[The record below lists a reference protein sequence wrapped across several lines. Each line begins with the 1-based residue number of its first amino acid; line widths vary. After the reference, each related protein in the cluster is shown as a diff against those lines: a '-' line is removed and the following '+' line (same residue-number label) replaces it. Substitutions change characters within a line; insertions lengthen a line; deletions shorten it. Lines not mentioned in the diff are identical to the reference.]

1 MKWDKWT
8 EQEDEILRKFWK
20 TNEPFSDAMRLLPG
34 RTEAAIR
41 MRGQWIGAAQRKP
54 GPKPQ
59 VMTSVIK
66 LLKTKGPLSS
76 FEMGEMLLCDR
87 RLVDQYL
94 RKLRLKKRIYVASYI
109 ETRGGKLSRRF
120 AMGNQPDMPYPPKSQ
135 REGIPTAIVASK
147 AVKKNAIQIDPIT
160 AALFGRVAA

>member
-1 MKWDKWT
+1 MIKRWT
-8 EQEDEILRKFWK
+8 EREDDILRAFWK

-41 MRGQWIGAAQRKP
+41 MRGQWIGAGHRKP

-59 VMTSVIK
+59 VEKCVIK
-66 LLKTKGPLSS
+66 LLKNHAPLSS

-94 RKLRLKKRIYVASYI
+94 RKLRAKKRIYIASYI
-109 ETRGGKLSRRF
+109 ETRNGKLSRRF
-120 AMGNQPDMPYPPKSQ
+120 AMGSEPDMPYPPKSQ
-135 REGIPTAIVASK
+135 RAGIPTAIVASK
-147 AVKKNAIQIDPIT
+147 PVKKNAIQIDPIT
-160 AALFGRVAA
+160 AALFGRAA